1 MKLTRTGLT
10 RAAARYVDGASKPQ
24 GGSLT
29 DNPDDAWVE
38 VRRFAAQADAEQ
50 HALVLAAV
58 GIRCRLVARHSAIAL
73 SVALPDAARAREE
86 LASYARENLQSRSSP
101 PLRALLEGLDG
112 VLAYCAVLLFLH
124 GASRRQAFSHDWWS
138 AGAAQAGLIVDGEWW
153 RNFTALGLHADLG
166 HLASNLVFGSLLGL
180 LLAQLLGA
188 GLAWLAILL
197 AGALGNALNALL
209 HPAAHTAIGAST
221 AVFAALG
228 ILAALTW
235 SHRAPLW
242 RYGLR
247 RWLPLAAGVMLLA
260 YLGVGGERTDI
271 GGPPRRASPR
281 AIRCWPRLCGAAR
294 AARDEGPDGLW
305 GGRACAVHV
314 GLASGSS
321 GAGIAHRRG
330 RLISVDTN
338 FHGSTPHRPH
348 PDEIPAPRRP
358 EANHGAGGVAM
369 PTPKPRPDE
378 TLIKALV
385 RAHRWRRRIESSQ
398 AKSVTDLAEQEGVTV
413 AYVCRSSR

>member
-271 GGPPRRASPR
+271 GGHLAGF
-281 AIRCWPRLCGAAR
+281 ATGAAS
-294 AARDEGPDGLW
+294 G
-305 GGRACAVHV
+305 V
-314 GLASGSS
+314 GLAYVGQRVPQ
-321 GAGIAHRRG
+321 GMRAQTAY
-330 RLISVDTN
+330 
-338 FHGSTPHRPH
+338 
-348 PDEIPAPRRP
+348 
-358 EANHGAGGVAM
+358 GVA
-369 PTPKPRPDE
+369 
-378 TLIKALV
+378 ALALFTSAWLLAL
-385 RAHRWRRRIESSQ
+385 RAQ
-398 AKSVTDLAEQEGVTV
+398 G
-413 AYVCRSSR
+413 